1 MRKDIE
7 EPMSPVRNKNLR
19 LGKKK
24 ISNGVS
30 EGPEQIASDLAKVV
44 RGDVFADEWKRQ
56 RKTLK
61 REFLGRVKILDVT
74 LS

>member
-7 EPMSPVRNKNLR
+7 EPMS
-19 LGKKK
+19 
-24 ISNGVS
+24 
-30 EGPEQIASDLAKVV
+30 EGTEQITSDLAKVV
-44 RGDVFADEWKRQ
+44 RGDVFADECKRQ

-61 REFLGRVKILDVT
+61 REFLGRVKILDDT

>member
-1 MRKDIE
+1 MPKDIE
-7 EPMSPVRNKNLR
+7 EP
-19 LGKKK
+19 
-24 ISNGVS
+24 IS
-30 EGPEQIASDLAKVV
+30 EGPKQIASDLAKVV

-61 REFLGRVKILDVT
+61 REFLGRVKILDDT